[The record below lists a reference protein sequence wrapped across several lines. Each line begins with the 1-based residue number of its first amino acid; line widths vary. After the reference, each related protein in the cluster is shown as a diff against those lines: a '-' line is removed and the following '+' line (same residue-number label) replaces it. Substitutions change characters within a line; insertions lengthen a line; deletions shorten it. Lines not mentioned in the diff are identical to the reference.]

1 VLTGEVVAPLQALLD
16 AGVAY
21 REAAQQFGV
30 KSETVRKGIQRG
42 VLRAKKK
49 S

>member
-1 VLTGEVVAPLQALLD
+1 VVPALQTLLD

-21 REAAQQFGV
+21 REAAEQLGV
-30 KSETVRKGIQRG
+30 NRETVRKGIQRG

-49 S
+49 R